1 MPEVAQA
8 STNSSAVTYSAR
20 LRRLCRPTRAN
31 ANAVTAPSAPASP
44 ANAPNCTAHF
54 VGVKVNS
61 SSPIA
66 VAPISRHT
74 GPLATPGTLPRRSST
89 ASSPNRHSSSNSTAK
104 RRVNDESTLS
114 STVRK

>member
-1 MPEVAQA
+1 M
-8 STNSSAVTYSAR
+8 NSSAVTYTAR
-20 LRRLCRPTRAN
+20 LRRVCRPTRAN
-31 ANAVTAPSAPASP
+31 TNAVTAPSAPAKP

-66 VAPISRHT
+66 VVPISRHT
-74 GPLATPGTLPRRSST
+74 GPDATPGRFPRRSST
-89 ASSPNRHSSSNSTAK
+89 AIIPNRQSSITSTAN
-104 RRVNDESTLS
+104 RRVSDESALS